1 MSGPK
6 VFYVVTREELL
17 ARCEAQLRLL
27 DAAIAEWKRTCE
39 LNGAGSAKEIDDV
52 AARRS
57 ALRGLLSAERFAE
70 LQKQVAAEISFLRAD
85 AQHRLE
91 RAAAAAAEARQARRR
106 TERTARMLL
115 EALERSGRTVPDD
128 VRRGLQSAG
137 EQAPAAISAAF
148 GLLSANP
155 AGGGTTERQR
165 ELASRLG
172 RDEKRRTLEEWVAA
186 QPALPGEE
194 AGLRIDRHLAELSAL
209 GIDTQP
215 FEVRASVAAAEGPPR
230 QALLADSLLVDL
242 ARAIK
247 EGRERASRLADL
259 RQRAAELSTYESS
272 KARALRERVAAALL
286 AEDAASAPDLIRHA
300 DAMVAEELH
309 VLAAAARRRAVLQGL
324 ASLGYEVNEGM
335 ATAWVQGG
343 RVVLR
348 KAANPHYGVELS
360 GGTQSDRLQVRAVGF
375 GSPQM
380 ARNAARD
387 RDIETAWCGEFEKLQ
402 ALLAGSGGRLE
413 IETALPPGAVPIKL
427 VSDPSGRDEAVTDA
441 PTLRNFPSR

>member
-6 VFYVVTREELL
+6 VFYVVTREELV

-27 DAAIAEWKRTCE
+27 DAAVAEWKRTCE
-39 LNGAGSAKEIDDV
+39 LNGAANAKEIDDV

-70 LQKQVAAEISFLRAD
+70 LQTQVAAEISFLRAD

-91 RAAAAAAEARQARRR
+91 RAAAAAEARQARRR

-115 EALERSGRTVPDD
+115 EALERSGRTVPDN
-128 VRRGLQSAG
+128 VRRGLQSGG
-137 EQAPAAISAAF
+137 EQAPAAITAAF

-155 AGGGTTERQR
+155 AGGGITKRQR
-165 ELASRLG
+165 ELASQLG
-172 RDEKRRTLEEWVAA
+172 RDEKRQTLEEWVAA
-186 QPALPGEE
+186 QPAPPSEE

-259 RQRAAELSTYESS
+259 RQRAAELSAYESS
-272 KARALRERVAAALL
+272 KARTLRERVAAALL
-286 AEDAASAPDLIRHA
+286 AEDAASAPDLIRQA

-335 ATAWVQGG
+335 ATAWVQGR

-348 KAANPHYGVELS
+348 KAANPDYGVELS

-387 RDIETAWCGEFEKLQ
+387 RDIETAWCGEFGKLQ

-413 IETALPPGAVPIKL
+413 IESALPPGAVPIKV
-427 VSDPSGRDEAVTDA
+427 VSDPTGRDEFTTDA